1 MSNLPDLIASDYNS
15 LILRFKSFEN
25 DILTNG
31 KENIS
36 KESQVFLKHLI
47 TCNHYDTYGLK
58 LYIDSLECCRQCS
71 AKRKSPHKLSPP
83 TPRGSYGTGFFM
95 RPELRNED
103 PRTPNRRTSH
113 PGRLRQGFGK

>member
-47 TCNHYDTYGLK
+47 TCNHYYTYGLK
-58 LYIDSLECCRQCS
+58 LYIDSLEAVYIQKQAFSRHMKNQIIIKHTS
-71 AKRKSPHKLSPP
+71 KKI
-83 TPRGSYGTGFFM
+83 
-95 RPELRNED
+95 NED
-103 PRTPNRRTSH
+103 QLIIDHLKSLIESS
-113 PGRLRQGFGK
+113 GLKYD